1 MKIEV
6 GTEQQVKVTTMLIN
20 LKNYKG
26 KLMLPSLPITYLSI
40 GSNGK
45 PLGYMSIDYITIE
58 LMYNTET
65 VVDNIKCENF
75 GSLLYS
81 RDLLRFIELVQGSVQ
96 GITKVKFEIDK
107 NDGKTF
113 KLARK
118 VLEKYFGLELKYLI
132 SVDDNK
138 VVAVF
143 WKGV

>member
-1 MKIEV
+1 
-6 GTEQQVKVTTMLIN
+6 MLIN
-20 LKNYKG
+20 LKDYKG
-26 KLMLPSLPITYLSI
+26 KIIIPYLPITYLSI
-40 GSNGK
+40 GSDGK
-45 PLGYMSIDYITIE
+45 PLGYMSIDYTTSK
-58 LMYNTET
+58 LMYSTET

-81 RDLLRFIELVQGSVQ
+81 RDLLRFIELIQGSLQ

-118 VLEKYFGLELKYLI
+118 VLEKYFGLELKYLV

-138 VVAVF
+138 EVAVF
-143 WKGV
+143 WKGVI

>member
-1 MKIEV
+1 
-6 GTEQQVKVTTMLIN
+6 MLVN
-20 LKNYKG
+20 LKDYKG
-26 KLMLPSLPITYLSI
+26 KFTLPSLPITYLSI
-40 GSNGK
+40 GSDGK
-45 PLGYMSIDYITIE
+45 PLGYMSIDYTTSK

-75 GSLLYS
+75 GNLLYS
-81 RDLLRFIELVQGSVQ
+81 RDLLRFIELLQGSVQ

-118 VLEKYFGLELKYLI
+118 ILEKYFFLELKYLV

-138 VVAVF
+138 EVAVF
-143 WKGV
+143 WKGVI

>member
-1 MKIEV
+1 
-6 GTEQQVKVTTMLIN
+6 MLIN
-20 LKNYKG
+20 LKDYNG
-26 KLMLPSLPITYLSI
+26 KFTLPYLPITYLSI
-40 GSNGK
+40 GSDGK
-45 PLGYMSIDYITIE
+45 PLGYMSIDYTTSK

-81 RDLLRFIELVQGSVQ
+81 RDLLRFIELIQGSLQ

-118 VLEKYFGLELKYLI
+118 VLEKYFGLELKYLVGI
-132 SVDDNK
+132 NDNK
-138 VVAVF
+138 EVAVF
-143 WKGV
+143 WKGVI

>member
-1 MKIEV
+1 
-6 GTEQQVKVTTMLIN
+6 MLIN
-20 LKNYKG
+20 LKDYKG
-26 KLMLPSLPITYLSI
+26 KIIIPYLPITYLSI
-40 GSNGK
+40 GSDGK
-45 PLGYMSIDYITIE
+45 PLGYMSIDYTTSK

-81 RDLLRFIELVQGSVQ
+81 RDLLRFIELIQGSLQ

-118 VLEKYFGLELKYLI
+118 VLEKYFGLELKYLVGI
-132 SVDDNK
+132 NDNK
-138 VVAVF
+138 EVAVF
-143 WKGV
+143 WKGVI